1 MSYRHNKGA
10 YFHACKRVST
20 FYFIFLPRSSN
31 IPQALLYWFWVSLLQ
46 NKMLCIIGWN
56 EICPRTNR
64 WHETWSSLT
73 FSSLHLPTFKKQSEK
88 SFFLI
93 FLESEMSRIKVVFVQ
108 LHLYK
113 LGNCYTWSLST
124 LKINLGISIFK
135 KLRLFSFCF

>member
-1 MSYRHNKGA
+1 
-10 YFHACKRVST
+10 
-20 FYFIFLPRSSN
+20 
-31 IPQALLYWFWVSLLQ
+31 
-46 NKMLCIIGWN
+46 MLCIIGWN

-135 KLRLFSFCF
+135 KLRLFSFCFWYVKITGYNIQFTPTIICGKKILSFNQEVIWPSLGKKKKTPNS